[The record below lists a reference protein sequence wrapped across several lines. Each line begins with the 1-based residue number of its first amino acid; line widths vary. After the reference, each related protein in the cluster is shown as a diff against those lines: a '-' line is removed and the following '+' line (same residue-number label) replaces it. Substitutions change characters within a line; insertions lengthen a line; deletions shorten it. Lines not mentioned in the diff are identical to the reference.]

1 MTIAEAAREV
11 LSKANRPMT
20 VDEIYQEIV
29 KEGLAEFK
37 AAHPQG
43 VLRNQI
49 RRRCEGVP
57 QSSSVRDKLFAV
69 DESGKYR
76 LLNTV

>member
-11 LSKANRPMT
+11 LKRANRPMT
-20 VDEIYQEIV
+20 VAEIYQEIV

-49 RRRCEGVP
+49 RRHCEGVP
-57 QSSSVRDKLFAV
+57 HASDTRDKYFVLG
-69 DESGKYR
+69 DNNSYCLKK
-76 LLNTV
+76 